1 MKEKKIFTVIY
12 LLLLVSVVGNVI
24 FFVNWLGSHSNQEKR
39 NQEQAELVTA
49 LEEENTQLKSR
60 IDELLTTESES
71 DSSSGEENTQ
81 VTEPG
86 EEGETTVELPE
97 SNEKQVA
104 FLEEFARLQFGMG
117 ADQRAENLAQLGT
130 LMSAEAFQEM
140 NGSADVVPSAIGYTI
155 EVEETEIYRQLD
167 TENTNEYL
175 IVVHQKTK
183 TDQENATAVQ
193 SRLYYRVTLG
203 NTAEGTLM
211 VDEVSAL
218 MPYQ

>member
-60 IDELLTTESES
+60 IDELLTSESES

-81 VTEPG
+81 ATEPV
-86 EEGETTVELPE
+86 EEGETTVGLPE

-140 NGSADVVPSAIGYTI
+140 NGSADVIPSAIGYTI
-155 EVEETEIYRQLD
+155 EVEATEIYRQLA

>member
-1 MKEKKIFTVIY
+1 MKEKKIFTVLY

-24 FFVNWLGSHSNQEKR
+24 FFVNWLGSHSNQEKK
-39 NQEQAELVTA
+39 NQEQTELVTT

-60 IDELLTTESES
+60 IDELLTSESES

-81 VTEPG
+81 VTDPG

-140 NGSADVVPSAIGYTI
+140 NGSADVIPSAIGYTI

>member
-39 NQEQAELVTA
+39 NQEQAELVTS

-71 DSSSGEENTQ
+71 DSSSGEEHTQ
-81 VTEPG
+81 ATDPVED
-86 EEGETTVELPE
+86 GETTVGLPK

-140 NGSADVVPSAIGYTI
+140 NGSADVIPSAIGYTI

-175 IVVHQKTK
+175 IVVHQKK
-183 TDQENATAVQ
+183 KPIKRMP
-193 SRLYYRVTLG
+193 RLCNLDCIIG
-203 NTAEGTLM
+203 
-211 VDEVSAL
+211 
-218 MPYQ
+218 

>member
-12 LLLLVSVVGNVI
+12 LLLLVSVVGNVM
-24 FFVNWLGSHSNQEKR
+24 FFVNWLGSHSKQEKKS
-39 NQEQAELVTA
+39 QEQAELVMT

-60 IDELLTTESES
+60 IDELLTSESDS
-71 DSSSGEENTQ
+71 DSSSGEENAQ
-81 VTEPG
+81 ATEPV
-86 EEGETTVELPE
+86 EEGETTVGLPE

-117 ADQRAENLAQLGT
+117 TDQRAENLAQLGT

-140 NGSADVVPSAIGYTI
+140 NGSADVIPSAIGYTI

>member
-39 NQEQAELVTA
+39 NQEQTELVTT

-60 IDELLTTESES
+60 IDELLTSESES

-81 VTEPG
+81 AMEPV
-86 EEGETTVELPE
+86 EEGETIVGFPE

-140 NGSADVVPSAIGYTI
+140 NGSADVIPSAIGYTI

>member
-39 NQEQAELVTA
+39 NQEQTELVTA

-60 IDELLTTESES
+60 IDELLTSESES
-71 DSSSGEENTQ
+71 DSSSGEENAQ
-81 VTEPG
+81 VTEPV
-86 EEGETTVELPE
+86 EEGETTVGLPE

-117 ADQRAENLAQLGT
+117 TDQRAENLAQLGT

-140 NGSADVVPSAIGYTI
+140 NGSADVIPSAIGYTI

>member
-1 MKEKKIFTVIY
+1 MQEKKLFTVIY

-24 FFVNWLGSHSNQEKR
+24 FFVNWLGSHSNQEKKS
-39 NQEQAELVTA
+39 QEQAELVTA

-60 IDELLTTESES
+60 IDELLTSESES
-71 DSSSGEENTQ
+71 DSSSGEEHTQ
-81 VTEPG
+81 ATDPI
-86 EEGETTVELPE
+86 EEGETTVGLPG

-104 FLEEFARLQFGMG
+104 FLEEFVRLQFGMG

-140 NGSADVVPSAIGYTI
+140 NGSADVIPSAIGYTI

-183 TDQENATAVQ
+183 TDQEHATAVQ

-211 VDEVSAL
+211 VDKVSAL

>member
-39 NQEQAELVTA
+39 NQEQAELVTV

-60 IDELLTTESES
+60 IDELLTSESES
-71 DSSSGEENTQ
+71 ESSSGEEHTQ
-81 VTEPG
+81 ATKSV
-86 EEGETTVELPE
+86 EEGETIDGLPG

-155 EVEETEIYRQLD
+155 EVEATEIYRQLA
-167 TENTNEYL
+167 TENTNDYL

-183 TDQENATAVQ
+183 TDQENATAVH

-203 NTAEGTLM
+203 STAEGTLL
-211 VDEVSAL
+211 VEQVSAL

>member
-39 NQEQAELVTA
+39 NQEQTELVMA

-60 IDELLTTESES
+60 IDELLTSESGS
-71 DSSSGEENTQ
+71 DSSSGEEHTQ
-81 VTEPG
+81 ATEPV
-86 EEGETTVELPE
+86 EEGETTVGLPG

-104 FLEEFARLQFGMG
+104 FLEEFARLQFGMS

-140 NGSADVVPSAIGYTI
+140 NGSADVIPSAIGYTI
-155 EVEETEIYRQLD
+155 EVEDTEIYRQLD
-167 TENTNEYL
+167 AENTNEYL

>member
-12 LLLLVSVVGNVI
+12 LLLLVSVVGNVM
-24 FFVNWLGSHSNQEKR
+24 FFVNWLGSHSKQEKKS
-39 NQEQAELVTA
+39 QEQAELVMT

-60 IDELLTTESES
+60 IDELLTSESES
-71 DSSSGEENTQ
+71 DSSSGEEHTQ
-81 VTEPG
+81 ATEPV
-86 EEGETTVELPE
+86 EEGETTVGLPE

-140 NGSADVVPSAIGYTI
+140 NGSADVIPSAIGYTI

>member
-1 MKEKKIFTVIY
+1 MQEKKLFTVLY

-24 FFVNWLGSHSNQEKR
+24 FFVNWLGSHSKQEKR
-39 NQEQAELVTA
+39 NQEQAELVRA
-49 LEEENTQLKSR
+49 VEEENTQLKSR
-60 IDELLTTESES
+60 IDELLTSESES

-81 VTEPG
+81 ATKSV
-86 EEGETTVELPE
+86 EEGETTDGLPG

-140 NGSADVVPSAIGYTI
+140 NGSADVIPSAIGYTI

>member
-12 LLLLVSVVGNVI
+12 LLLLVSVVGNVM
-24 FFVNWLGSHSNQEKR
+24 FFVNWLGSHSKQEKKS
-39 NQEQAELVTA
+39 QEQAELVMT

-71 DSSSGEENTQ
+71 DSSSGEENAQ
-81 VTEPG
+81 ATEPV
-86 EEGETTVELPE
+86 EEGETTVGLPG

-140 NGSADVVPSAIGYTI
+140 NGSADVIPSAIGYTI

>member
-39 NQEQAELVTA
+39 NQEQAELVTV

-60 IDELLTTESES
+60 IDELLTSESE
-71 DSSSGEENTQ
+71 SSSGEENTQ
-81 VTEPG
+81 ATEPV
-86 EEGETTVELPE
+86 EEGETTVGLPE

-140 NGSADVVPSAIGYTI
+140 NGSADVIPSAIGYTI

>member
-60 IDELLTTESES
+60 IDELLTSESES
-71 DSSSGEENTQ
+71 DSSSGEEHTQ
-81 VTEPG
+81 ATEPV
-86 EEGETTVELPE
+86 EGETTVGLPE

-140 NGSADVVPSAIGYTI
+140 NGSADVIPSAIGYTI

-203 NTAEGTLM
+203 NTAEGTFM

>member
-60 IDELLTTESES
+60 IDELITSESES
-71 DSSSGEENTQ
+71 DSSSGEENAQATGS
-81 VTEPG
+81 V
-86 EEGETTVELPE
+86 EEGETTVGLPG

-117 ADQRAENLAQLGT
+117 TDQRAENLAQLGT

-140 NGSADVVPSAIGYTI
+140 NGSADVIPSAIGYTI

>member
-24 FFVNWLGSHSNQEKR
+24 FFVNWLGSHSNQEKS

-60 IDELLTTESES
+60 IDELLTSESES

-81 VTEPG
+81 VTDPG

-140 NGSADVVPSAIGYTI
+140 NGSADVIPSAIGYTI

>member
-24 FFVNWLGSHSNQEKR
+24 FFVNWLGSHSNQEKKS
-39 NQEQAELVTA
+39 QEQAELVTA

-71 DSSSGEENTQ
+71 ESSSGEENTQ
-81 VTEPG
+81 ATDPVEQ
-86 EEGETTVELPE
+86 GETTVGLPE

-140 NGSADVVPSAIGYTI
+140 NGSGDIVPSAIGYTI
-155 EVEETEIYRQLD
+155 EVEATEIYRQLA

-193 SRLYYRVTLG
+193 SQLYYRVTLVS
-203 NTAEGTLM
+203 TAEGTLM

>member
-1 MKEKKIFTVIY
+1 MQEKKIVTVLY

-49 LEEENTQLKSR
+49 LEEENTQLKAR
-60 IDELLTTESES
+60 IDELLTSESEAEA
-71 DSSSGEENTQ
+71 SSGEETSQ
-81 VTEPG
+81 VMESV
-86 EEGETTVELPE
+86 EEGEQTVAFAD

-104 FLEEFARLQFGMG
+104 FLEGFARLQFGMG

-155 EVEETEIYRQLD
+155 EVEATEIYRQLA

-203 NTAEGTLM
+203 STAEGTLL
-211 VDEVSAL
+211 VEQVSAL

>member
-39 NQEQAELVTA
+39 NQEQAELVTV

-60 IDELLTTESES
+60 IDELLTSESES
-71 DSSSGEENTQ
+71 ESSSGEENTQ
-81 VTEPG
+81 ATKPVEG
-86 EEGETTVELPE
+86 GETTVGLPE

-140 NGSADVVPSAIGYTI
+140 NGSADVIPSAIGYTI

>member
-12 LLLLVSVVGNVI
+12 LLLLVSVVGNVM
-24 FFVNWLGSHSNQEKR
+24 FFVNWLGSHSKQEKKS
-39 NQEQAELVTA
+39 QEQAELVMT

-60 IDELLTTESES
+60 IDELLTSESES
-71 DSSSGEENTQ
+71 DSSSGEENAQ
-81 VTEPG
+81 VTEPV
-86 EEGETTVELPE
+86 EEGETTVGLPE

-140 NGSADVVPSAIGYTI
+140 NGSADVIPSAIGYTI

-203 NTAEGTLM
+203 NTVEGTLM

>member
-1 MKEKKIFTVIY
+1 MQEKKIFTVLY

-81 VTEPG
+81 VTDPG

-104 FLEEFARLQFGMG
+104 FLEEFDRLQFGMG

-140 NGSADVVPSAIGYTI
+140 NGSADVIPSAIGYTI

>member
-60 IDELLTTESES
+60 IDELLTSESES
-71 DSSSGEENTQ
+71 EASSGEKTSQ
-81 VTEPG
+81 VMESV
-86 EEGETTVELPE
+86 EEGEQTVAFAD

-104 FLEEFARLQFGMG
+104 FLEGFARLQFGMG

-155 EVEETEIYRQLD
+155 EVEATEIYRQLA

>member
-1 MKEKKIFTVIY
+1 MQEKKLFTVIY

-39 NQEQAELVTA
+39 NQEQAALVTG

-60 IDELLTTESES
+60 IDELLTSESES
-71 DSSSGEENTQ
+71 EASSGEENTQ
-81 VTEPG
+81 VTDSV
-86 EEGETTVELPE
+86 EEGEMTVGPPD

-155 EVEETEIYRQLD
+155 EVEATEIYRQLG

-203 NTAEGTLM
+203 STAEGTLM

>member
-12 LLLLVSVVGNVI
+12 LLLLVSVVGNVM

-39 NQEQAELVTA
+39 NQEQTELVTA

-60 IDELLTTESES
+60 IDELLTTESEA
-71 DSSSGEENTQ
+71 DSSFGEENTQ
-81 VTEPG
+81 VTDPG
-86 EEGETTVELPE
+86 EEEATVELPE

-140 NGSADVVPSAIGYTI
+140 NGSADVTPSAIGYTI

>member
-60 IDELLTTESES
+60 IDELLTSESE
-71 DSSSGEENTQ
+71 SSSGEENTQ
-81 VTEPG
+81 VTDPG
-86 EEGETTVELPE
+86 EEGETTAGLPGP
-97 SNEKQVA
+97 NEKQVA

-140 NGSADVVPSAIGYTI
+140 NGSADAIPSAIGYTI

>member
-24 FFVNWLGSHSNQEKR
+24 FFVNWLGGHSNQEKR
-39 NQEQAELVTA
+39 NQEQTELVTA

-60 IDELLTTESES
+60 IDELLTSESES

-81 VTEPG
+81 AMEPV
-86 EEGETTVELPE
+86 EEGETIVGFPE

-117 ADQRAENLAQLGT
+117 TDQRAENLAQLGT

-140 NGSADVVPSAIGYTI
+140 NGSADVIPSAIGYTI
-155 EVEETEIYRQLD
+155 EVEETEIYRQLNI
-167 TENTNEYL
+167 ENTNEYL

>member
-39 NQEQAELVTA
+39 NQEQAELVTV

-60 IDELLTTESES
+60 IDELLTSESES
-71 DSSSGEENTQ
+71 ESSSGEEHTQ
-81 VTEPG
+81 ATKSV
-86 EEGETTVELPE
+86 EEGETIDGLPG

-140 NGSADVVPSAIGYTI
+140 NGSADVIPSAIGYTI
-155 EVEETEIYRQLD
+155 EIEETEIYRQLD
-167 TENTNEYL
+167 TENINEYL

>member
-1 MKEKKIFTVIY
+1 MQEKKIITVLY

-24 FFVNWLGSHSNQEKR
+24 FFVNWLGSHSKQEKR
-39 NQEQAELVTA
+39 NQEQTELVMA

-60 IDELLTTESES
+60 IDELLTSESES
-71 DSSSGEENTQ
+71 ESSSGEEHTQ
-81 VTEPG
+81 ATESV
-86 EEGETTVELPE
+86 EEGETTVGLPG

-140 NGSADVVPSAIGYTI
+140 NGSADVIPSAIGYTI

>member
-1 MKEKKIFTVIY
+1 MQEKKIITVLY

-39 NQEQAELVTA
+39 NQEQTELVTT

-81 VTEPG
+81 VTDPG
-86 EEGETTVELPE
+86 EEGETIVGLPG

-140 NGSADVVPSAIGYTI
+140 NGSADVIPSAIGYTI

>member
-39 NQEQAELVTA
+39 NQEQTELVTT

-60 IDELLTTESES
+60 IDELLTSESES
-71 DSSSGEENTQ
+71 DSSSGEENAQ
-81 VTEPG
+81 ATEPV
-86 EEGETTVELPE
+86 EEGETTVGLPG

-140 NGSADVVPSAIGYTI
+140 NGSADVIPSAIGYTI
-155 EVEETEIYRQLD
+155 EVEETEIYRQLNI
-167 TENTNEYL
+167 ENTNEYL

>member
-60 IDELLTTESES
+60 IDELLTSESEAEA
-71 DSSSGEENTQ
+71 SSGEENTQ
-81 VTEPG
+81 ATDPVED
-86 EEGETTVELPE
+86 GETTVGLPK

-140 NGSADVVPSAIGYTI
+140 NGSADVIPSAIGYTI

-203 NTAEGTLM
+203 NTVEGTLM

>member
-12 LLLLVSVVGNVI
+12 LLLLVSVVGNVM
-24 FFVNWLGSHSNQEKR
+24 FFVNWLGSHSKQEKKS
-39 NQEQAELVTA
+39 QEQAELVMT

-60 IDELLTTESES
+60 IDELLTSESES
-71 DSSSGEENTQ
+71 DSSSGEEHTQ
-81 VTEPG
+81 ATEPV
-86 EEGETTVELPE
+86 EEGETTVGLPE

-140 NGSADVVPSAIGYTI
+140 NGSADVIPSAIGYTI
-155 EVEETEIYRQLD
+155 EVEETEIYRQLNI
-167 TENTNEYL
+167 ENTNEYL

>member
-60 IDELLTTESES
+60 IDELLTSESES

-81 VTEPG
+81 ATEPG

-140 NGSADVVPSAIGYTI
+140 NGSADVIPSAIGYTI

>member
-60 IDELLTTESES
+60 IDELLTSESES
-71 DSSSGEENTQ
+71 EASSGEETSQ
-81 VTEPG
+81 AMESV
-86 EEGETTVELPE
+86 EEGEQTVGFPE

-117 ADQRAENLAQLGT
+117 TDQRAENLAQLGT

-140 NGSADVVPSAIGYTI
+140 NGSADVIPSAIGYTI

>member
-1 MKEKKIFTVIY
+1 MQEKKIFTVLY

-24 FFVNWLGSHSNQEKR
+24 FFVNWLGGHSNQEKR
-39 NQEQAELVTA
+39 NQEQTELVTA

-60 IDELLTTESES
+60 IDELLTSESES
-71 DSSSGEENTQ
+71 EASSGEETSQ
-81 VTEPG
+81 AMESV
-86 EEGETTVELPE
+86 EEGEQTVAFAD

-104 FLEEFARLQFGMG
+104 FLEGFARLQFGMG

-155 EVEETEIYRQLD
+155 EVEATEIYRQLA
-167 TENTNEYL
+167 TENTNDYL

-203 NTAEGTLM
+203 STAEGTLM

>member
-39 NQEQAELVTA
+39 NQEQTELITA

-60 IDELLTTESES
+60 IDELLTTEYES
-71 DSSSGEENTQ
+71 DSSSGEESTQ
-81 VTEPG
+81 ATEPV
-86 EEGETTVELPE
+86 EEGETTVGLPE

-104 FLEEFARLQFGMG
+104 FLEGFARLQFGMG

-140 NGSADVVPSAIGYTI
+140 NGSADVIPSAIGYTI

>member
-60 IDELLTTESES
+60 IDELLTSESES

-81 VTEPG
+81 VTDPG
-86 EEGETTVELPE
+86 EEGETTVGLPR

-140 NGSADVVPSAIGYTI
+140 NGSADVIPSAIGYTI

>member
-24 FFVNWLGSHSNQEKR
+24 FFVNWLGSHSNQEKKS
-39 NQEQAELVTA
+39 QEQAELVTA
-49 LEEENTQLKSR
+49 LEEENTKLKSR

-71 DSSSGEENTQ
+71 DSSFGEENTQ
-81 VTEPG
+81 ATEPV
-86 EEGETTVELPE
+86 EEGETTVGLPE

-140 NGSADVVPSAIGYTI
+140 NGSADVIPSAIGYTI

>member
-60 IDELLTTESES
+60 IDELLTSESES
-71 DSSSGEENTQ
+71 EASSGEETSQ
-81 VTEPG
+81 VMESV
-86 EEGETTVELPE
+86 EEGEQTVAFAD

-104 FLEEFARLQFGMG
+104 FLEGFARLQFGMG